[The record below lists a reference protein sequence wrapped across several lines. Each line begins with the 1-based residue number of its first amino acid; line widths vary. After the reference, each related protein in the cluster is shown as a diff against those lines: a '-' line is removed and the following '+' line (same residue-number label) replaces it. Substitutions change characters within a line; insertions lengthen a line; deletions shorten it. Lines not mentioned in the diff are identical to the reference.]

1 MLATRLD
8 ADPDSPQYK
17 KAYRTVWRLLTGSSM
32 QKITHGKNLTKGVA
46 LGVLWDLKE
55 NEGVDVREGTFAE
68 LLRYGSVRFEQVGRE
83 VRYVEAERP
92 EFRIRKGLLEA

>member
-55 NEGVDVREGTFAE
+55 NEGVDAKEGTFAE
-68 LLRYGSVRFEQVGRE
+68 LLRYGSVRFEQVARE